1 MELQLLLLLEQTP
14 KDTAD
19 PPMPTAAAARS
30 GDPDTS
36 WAAARGM
43 NPRGLATHI
52 VSLLR
57 RHTLGLTIDEL
68 TDMTGK
74 EKVSVSPR
82 LAQLARKGLVRDSG
96 RRKLNA
102 NKNEVIIWVAI
113 L

>member
-30 GDPDTS
+30 RNPDTS

-43 NPRGLATHI
+43 NPKGLATHI

-96 RRKLNA
+96 RRKLNG
-102 NKNEVIIWVAI
+102 KKHEVIIWEAI

>member
-1 MELQLLLLLEQTP
+1 MLQMLLLLEQTP
-14 KDTAD
+14 PVDTAD
-19 PPMPTAAAARS
+19 PPMPAVGAARS

-43 NPRGLATHI
+43 NPKGLAAHI

-68 TDMTGK
+68 TTMTGK

-82 LAQLARKGLVRDSG
+82 MAQLVRKGLVRDSG
-96 RRKLNA
+96 RRKLNG
-102 NKNEVIIWVAI
+102 NKNEVIIWVAV